1 MKAAAAPVGQPWLWD
16 AGLWPPRR
24 PHADL
29 RLRADA
35 RGCDG
40 GVRQEL
46 AAGVVQ
52 LKPASLNVKTTRS
65 WRGSVPYAPRTGG
78 AYDSHHGT
86 AAIAGRTRRRCS
98 RVAARGA

>member
-52 LKPASLNVKTTRS
+52 LKPASFADALPPSVEERS
-65 WRGSVPYAPRTGG
+65 YNG
-78 AYDSHHGT
+78 HH
-86 AAIAGRTRRRCS
+86 RSDRF
-98 RVAARGA
+98 